1 MFAHVHLYLVPCVKR
16 CFEGIDQPGSNI
28 TSTLK
33 VRFLKTPAGVLV
45 CGSAWAW
52 AAG

>member
-1 MFAHVHLYLVPCVKR
+1 VFTHVHLYLVPCVKR

-33 VRFLKTPAGVLV
+33 VRFLKIGVCLIV
-45 CGSAWAW
+45 CGSACA
-52 AAG
+52 